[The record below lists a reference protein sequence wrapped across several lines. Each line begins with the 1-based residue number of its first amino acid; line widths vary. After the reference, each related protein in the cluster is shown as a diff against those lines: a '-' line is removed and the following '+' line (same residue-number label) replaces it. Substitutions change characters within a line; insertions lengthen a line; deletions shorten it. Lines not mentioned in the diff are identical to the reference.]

1 MRTSSKL
8 VGSLLMVMT
17 LAGAL
22 GATSDLQPRPTL
34 AIVDFETTPAGS
46 VLPPPH
52 LGSALAGLMLDRLV
66 ASGQYRVLDGRW
78 LKIGRLED
86 GYMNMDGAREYVESA
101 GVDYLVLGSMTQ
113 FSAEN
118 RRRTY
123 GGGLVVPLLAGVR
136 RNKIELV
143 VGITVRVVDVRSGE
157 VATTATAQG
166 MSDRKALRVGA
177 LGLFSRGGGGGFSN
191 DSTGSRDAQ
200 LGEAV
205 AARRCHRGAGDYQFG
220 LTAQGAGLRRV
231 AGHL

>member
-8 VGSLLMVMT
+8 VGTLLMVMT

-22 GATSDLQPRPTL
+22 GATDDPQPRPTL

-66 ASGQYRVLDGRW
+66 ASGKYRVLDGRW
-78 LKIGRLED
+78 LRIGRAED
-86 GYMNMDGAREYVESA
+86 GFINTESAREYAESA

-113 FSAEN
+113 FSAES

-136 RNKIELV
+136 RNRVELV

-157 VATTATAQG
+157 VATTATSQG
-166 MSDRKALRVGA
+166 MSERKGVKIGA
-177 LGLFSRGGGGGFSN
+177 LGLFSHGGGGGFSN
-191 DSTGSRDAQ
+191 ESTGSRDAQ
-200 LGEAV
+200 LSEAV
-205 AARRCHRGAGDYQFG
+205 ARAVA
-220 LTAQGAGLRRV
+220 TAAQGVINAGSRLKAQGSGRTD
-231 AGHL
+231 